1 MREAE
6 ITESG
11 VVIGGRS
18 ISNLRY
24 ADDTALC
31 GKSPQEI
38 NNIVHKV
45 NDAGRKRLLKLNAR
59 KTKLMVVGDENTNVS
74 IDVDGE
80 TIDKLNSFK
89 YLGAIKTSTG
99 SCSEDVKARI
109 GRAKKATMEL
119 DTIWKDRGIRKLK
132 MKLVKALIWP
142 VITYGAEGWTLKKDD
157 ERRLEAAEMWCYQR
171 MLRISWTEKRTN
183 KSILNELQT
192 RRELLAQIIKRK
204 MAFFRHACRNNKCN
218 LVKTCILGM
227 MSGKRRR
234 GRPRMQYI
242 DNIKKWTRASL
253 EENVRQSEDRSAW
266 RERSCAAG
274 AANVRTDDAD

>member
-1 MREAE
+1 MSERTFIVFIDYSKAFDSVSHIHMFDILNDMGFPRRIVALIQALYEKQSAIVRWNGAHTQPFFIEKGVRQGCILSTLIFCAYTEQVMREAE

-11 VVIGGRS
+11 AVIGGRS
-18 ISNLRY
+18 ISNLHY

-59 KTKLMVVGDENTNVS
+59 KTKQMVVGDENANVY

-80 TIDKLNSFK
+80 TIDKVNSFK

-99 SCSEDVKARI
+99 SCSEDVKTRI

-119 DTIWKDRGIRKLK
+119 DTIWKDRGIRKELK

-142 VITYGAEGWTLKKDD
+142 VITYGAEGWTLKKYD
-157 ERRLEAAEMWCYQR
+157 ER
-171 MLRISWTEKRTN
+171 
-183 KSILNELQT
+183 
-192 RRELLAQIIKRK
+192 
-204 MAFFRHACRNNKCN
+204 
-218 LVKTCILGM
+218 
-227 MSGKRRR
+227 
-234 GRPRMQYI
+234 
-242 DNIKKWTRASL
+242 
-253 EENVRQSEDRSAW
+253 
-266 RERSCAAG
+266 
-274 AANVRTDDAD
+274 

>member
-11 VVIGGRS
+11 AVIGGRS
-18 ISNLRY
+18 ISSLRY

-59 KTKLMVVGDENTNVS
+59 TTKLMVVGDENTNVS

-80 TIDKLNSFK
+80 TIDKVNSFK

-99 SCSEDVKARI
+99 SCSEDIKARI
-109 GRAKKATMEL
+109 GRTKKATMEL
-119 DTIWKDRGIRKLK
+119 DIIWKDRGIRKELT

-142 VITYGAEGWTLKKDD
+142 VITYGAE
-157 ERRLEAAEMWCYQR
+157 
-171 MLRISWTEKRTN
+171 
-183 KSILNELQT
+183 
-192 RRELLAQIIKRK
+192 
-204 MAFFRHACRNNKCN
+204 
-218 LVKTCILGM
+218 
-227 MSGKRRR
+227 
-234 GRPRMQYI
+234 
-242 DNIKKWTRASL
+242 
-253 EENVRQSEDRSAW
+253 
-266 RERSCAAG
+266 
-274 AANVRTDDAD
+274 

>member
-1 MREAE
+1 MPLYREVSSA
-6 ITESG
+6 ILHLKRRKAPGVDGIPADLIRASG
-11 VVIGGRS
+11 
-18 ISNLRY
+18 
-24 ADDTALC
+24 
-31 GKSPQEI
+31 
-38 NNIVHKV
+38 
-45 NDAGRKRLLKLNAR
+45 LNAVEALYR
-59 KTKLMVVGDENTNVS
+59 LP
-74 IDVDGE
+74 VD
-80 TIDKLNSFK
+80 
-89 YLGAIKTSTG
+89 
-99 SCSEDVKARI
+99 CSEDVKARI

-119 DTIWKDRGIRKLK
+119 DTIWKDRGIRKELK

-157 ERRLEAAEMWCYQR
+157 ERRLEAAEMWCYRR

-204 MAFFRHACRNNKCN
+204 MAFFGHACRNNKCN
-218 LVKTCILGM
+218 LVKTCIHGM
-227 MSGKRRR
+227 MSGKRISL
-234 GRPRMQYI
+234 RMQYI

-253 EENVRQSEDRSAW
+253 EENVRRTEDRTAW

>member
-1 MREAE
+1 M
-6 ITESG
+6 INTSIESG
-11 VVIGGRS
+11 HVPGTMKLAKVIPIYKSKDKQMLNNYRP
-18 ISNLRY
+18 ISL
-24 ADDTALC
+24 LPIFS
-31 GKSPQEI
+31 KIIE
-38 NNIVHKV
+38 KV
-45 NDAGRKRLLKLNAR
+45 IYQRL
-59 KTKLMVVGDENTNVS
+59 
-74 IDVDGE
+74 
-80 TIDKLNSFK
+80 
-89 YLGAIKTSTG
+89 
-99 SCSEDVKARI
+99 
-109 GRAKKATMEL
+109 
-119 DTIWKDRGIRKLK
+119 GIRKELK

-157 ERRLEAAEMWCYQR
+157 ERRLEAAEMWCYRR

-204 MAFFRHACRNNKCN
+204 MAFFGHACRNNKCN

-253 EENVRQSEDRSAW
+253 EENVRLSEDRSAW